1 MFIFT
6 PIARFSFAGLIA
18 PLHIALLALATTTLS
33 AHAERTVLNV
43 SGNLE
48 AKYAEGVEMD
58 LVALQRL
65 PQRTI
70 SLKRSWELTPT
81 KFTGPLLRDVLAS
94 FKAKGT
100 IVKARSFVDA
110 ETQMAVEFSKRV
122 DVIVAY
128 KGTDAAAWLQSNA
141 PLFLVYPQ
149 GSADVD
155 GSMVPANNTF
165 QLKSLT
171 VE

>member
-1 MFIFT
+1 
-6 PIARFSFAGLIA
+6 
-18 PLHIALLALATTTLS
+18 
-33 AHAERTVLNV
+33 
-43 SGNLE
+43 
-48 AKYAEGVEMD
+48 
-58 LVALQRL
+58 
-65 PQRTI
+65 
-70 SLKRSWELTPT
+70 LKRSWELTPT